1 MTAEPKT
8 SSESQ
13 HLYSIRI
20 ATKLSTTCAICDQA
34 TGAGPVGYQNDD
46 PVCDRCLLDACGDLG
61 LVLALV
67 SVTRAFGA
75 IPLKHADAGRE
86 GVEQL
91 AAFARVFEHVMAK
104 KAKRRGLELPGGVG
118 SSGAE

>member
-1 MTAEPKT
+1 M
-8 SSESQ
+8 
-13 HLYSIRI
+13 
-20 ATKLSTTCAICDQA
+20 
-34 TGAGPVGYQNDD
+34 
-46 PVCDRCLLDACGDLG
+46 LDACDDLG

-104 KAKRRGLELPGGVG
+104 KAERRGLDSSEGEFEPG
-118 SSGAE
+118 SE